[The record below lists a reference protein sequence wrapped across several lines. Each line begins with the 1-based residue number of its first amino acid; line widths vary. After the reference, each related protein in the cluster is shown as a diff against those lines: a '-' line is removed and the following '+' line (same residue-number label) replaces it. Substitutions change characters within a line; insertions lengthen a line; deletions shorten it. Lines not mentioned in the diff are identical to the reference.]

1 MKQVVYAGKIEK
13 GKLVKYKMD
22 TKFLMASTVEAV
34 QKLAEAQPCIEIGMI
49 MYPDGGA
56 NVPGGHS

>member
-1 MKQVVYAGKIEK
+1 MNQVVYAGKIEK

-34 QKLAEAQPCIEIGMI
+34 QKLAEVQPCIAVDGIL
-49 MYPDGGA
+49 YPDGGA
-56 NVPGGHS
+56 DVPGGHS